1 MDPTSRKKGSH
12 TARRCVAR
20 ESDRRGGINRGP
32 GEETVPLSS
41 TRVCPV
47 CLLEEDGLP
56 AEETV
61 KNEAALGNGDR

>member
-20 ESDRRGGINRGP
+20 ESDRRGGRNRGP
-32 GEETVPLSS
+32 REKPVPLGSA
-41 TRVCPV
+41 RVRPV

-56 AEETV
+56 SE
-61 KNEAALGNGDR
+61 